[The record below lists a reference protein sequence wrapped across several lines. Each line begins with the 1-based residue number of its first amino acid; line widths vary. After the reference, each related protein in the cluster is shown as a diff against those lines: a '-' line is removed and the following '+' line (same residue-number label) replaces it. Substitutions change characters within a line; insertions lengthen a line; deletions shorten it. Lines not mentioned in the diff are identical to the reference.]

1 MFTKVKPR
9 SVSDDIVEQVVSAIF
24 SGNLSAGGK
33 LPPERA
39 LAQAFGVGRQA
50 LREAIQKLQGMGL
63 LEVRKPQGTY
73 VRDLSADVLRQ
84 SLARIFDG
92 DVGSF
97 LHFLDVRKWMEAM
110 TAAEAAQRATA
121 EDIGHIE
128 TTLPR
133 LRLAASQNDRE
144 ALDEAD
150 VAFHMAIVAA
160 THNGPLVHLVDTFG
174 DIMWASHG
182 LRLAVLRAQSLQ
194 TICEEHAAICEAI
207 RSRAP
212 DRARDAML
220 HHIEM
225 IRRRVERTYGK
236 GAGAPADTPRPEG
249 SESATTRP
257 QALPLLHLS
266 HISHKLR

>member
-9 SVSDDIVEQVVSAIF
+9 SISDEIVDQMISAIF
-24 SGNLSAGGK
+24 SGELSVGGK

-50 LREAIQKLQGMGL
+50 LREAIQKLHGMGL
-63 LEVRKPQGTY
+63 LEVRKPQGTF

-84 SLARIFDG
+84 SLTRIFDG

-97 LHFLDVRKWMEAM
+97 LHFLDIRKWMEAM
-110 TAAEAAQRATA
+110 TAAEAAQRATTT
-121 EDIGHIE
+121 DIGRIE

-133 LRLAASQNDRE
+133 LRSAATENDRA

-174 DIMWASHG
+174 DIMWASRG
-182 LRLAVLRAQSLQ
+182 LRLAVLRAQNLQ
-194 TICEEHAAICEAI
+194 TVCEEHAAISEAI
-207 RSRAP
+207 RKRTP
-212 DRARDAML
+212 ERARDAML

-225 IRRRVERTYGK
+225 IRSRVERMYGQ
-236 GAGAPADTPRPEG
+236 GAGRSTESAEGLASAGATPRQHG
-249 SESATTRP
+249 
-257 QALPLLHLS
+257 LPIFHL
-266 HISHKLR
+266 SHKLR

>member
-9 SVSDDIVEQVVSAIF
+9 NVSDEIVDQMISAIF
-24 SGNLSAGGK
+24 AGK
-33 LPPERA
+33 LPIGGRIPSERA

-50 LREAIQKLQGMGL
+50 LREAIQQLQGMGL
-63 LEVRKPQGTY
+63 LEVRKPQGTFI
-73 VRDLSADVLRQ
+73 RDLSADVLRR
-84 SLARIFDG
+84 SLTRIFDG

-97 LHFLDVRKWMEAM
+97 VRFLDIRKWMEAM

-121 EDIGHIE
+121 EDIDRIE

-133 LRLAASQNDRE
+133 LRRAASADDRE

-160 THNGPLVHLVDTFG
+160 THNSPLVHLVDTFG

-182 LRLAVLRAQSLQ
+182 LRLAVLRAQNLQ
-194 TICEEHAAICEAI
+194 TVCDEHAVISEAI

-225 IRRRVERTYGK
+225 IRSRVERTYGQD
-236 GAGAPADTPRPEG
+236 AGTPAGTSWPLP
-249 SESATTRP
+249 P
-257 QALPLLHLS
+257 PNALPILS
-266 HISHKLR
+266 LSHKLR

>member
-9 SVSDDIVEQVVSAIF
+9 SVSDEIIDQMVSAIF
-24 SGNLSAGGK
+24 TGKLSAGGK
-33 LPPERA
+33 LPSERA

-63 LEVRKPQGTY
+63 LEVRKPHGTFI
-73 VRDLSADVLRQ
+73 RDLSADVLRL

-97 LHFLDVRKWMEAM
+97 LRFLDIRKWMEAM
-110 TAAEAAQRATA
+110 TATEAARHATP
-121 EDIGHIE
+121 EDLGRIE
-128 TTLPR
+128 TTLPQ
-133 LRLAASQNDRE
+133 LRRAASEDNRE

-182 LRLAVLRAQSLQ
+182 LRLAVLRAQNLQ
-194 TICEEHAAICEAI
+194 TVCEEHAAISEAI
-207 RSRAP
+207 RGAAP
-212 DRARDAML
+212 ERARDAML
-220 HHIEM
+220 YHIEM
-225 IRRRVERTYGK
+225 IRSRVERTYGQ
-236 GAGAPADTPRPEG
+236 GAGTPAGRPR
-249 SESATTRP
+249 SDAADSANSPPR
-257 QALPLLHLS
+257 ALPIFHL
-266 HISHKLR
+266 SHKLR

>member
-9 SVSDDIVEQVVSAIF
+9 SVSDEIIDQMVSAIF
-24 SGNLSAGGK
+24 TGKLSAGGK
-33 LPPERA
+33 LPSERA

-63 LEVRKPQGTY
+63 LEVRKPQGTFI
-73 VRDLSADVLRQ
+73 RDLSADVLRL
-84 SLARIFDG
+84 SLIRIFDG

-97 LHFLDVRKWMEAM
+97 LRFLDIRKWMEAM
-110 TAAEAAQRATA
+110 TATEAAQHATA
-121 EDIGHIE
+121 EDLGRIE

-133 LRLAASQNDRE
+133 LRRAALEDDPE

-150 VAFHMAIVAA
+150 VAFHMAIVAS

-182 LRLAVLRAQSLQ
+182 LRLAVLRAQNLQ
-194 TICEEHAAICEAI
+194 TVCKEHAAISEAI
-207 RSRAP
+207 RGRAP
-212 DRARDAML
+212 ERARDAML

-225 IRRRVERTYGK
+225 IRSRVERTYGQ
-236 GAGAPADTPRPEG
+236 GAGTPAG
-249 SESATTRP
+249 RP
-257 QALPLLHLS
+257 QSDTADSASSQPRALPIFHL
-266 HISHKLR
+266 SHKLR

>member
-9 SVSDDIVEQVVSAIF
+9 SVSDDIIDQMISAIF

-63 LEVRKPQGTY
+63 LEVRKPQGTF
-73 VRDLSADVLRQ
+73 VRDLTADVLRQ
-84 SLARIFDG
+84 SLTRIFDG

-97 LHFLDVRKWMEAM
+97 LHFLDIRKWMEAM
-110 TAAEAAQRATA
+110 TAAEAAGRATT
-121 EDIGHIE
+121 EDLGRIE

-133 LRLAASQNDRE
+133 LQTAASEDDRE

-182 LRLAVLRAQSLQ
+182 LRLAVLRAHNLR
-194 TICEEHAAICEAI
+194 TICEEHAAISEAI
-207 RSRAP
+207 RGRAP
-212 DRARDAML
+212 ERARDAML

-225 IRRRVERTYGK
+225 IRSRVERMYGQ
-236 GAGAPADTPRPEG
+236 GAGTSVGISRPEFLD
-249 SESATTRP
+249 SP
-257 QALPLLHLS
+257 P
-266 HISHKLR
+266 

>member
-9 SVSDDIVEQVVSAIF
+9 SVSDEIVEQAISAIF
-24 SGNLSAGGK
+24 SGKLAPGAK

-50 LREAIQKLQGMGL
+50 LREAIQKLQGLGL
-63 LEVRKPQGTY
+63 LEVRKPQGTF
-73 VRDLSADVLRQ
+73 VRELSADVLRH
-84 SLARIFDG
+84 SLTRIFDG

-97 LHFLDVRKWMEAM
+97 LHFLDIRKWMEAM
-110 TAAEAAQRATA
+110 TAAEAAQRATGD
-121 EDIGHIE
+121 DIGQIE

-160 THNGPLVHLVDTFG
+160 THNTPLVHLVDTFG
-174 DIMWASHG
+174 NIMWASHG
-182 LRLAVLRAQSLQ
+182 IRLAVLRAQSLQ
-194 TICEEHAAICEAI
+194 TVCEEHTAISEAI

-212 DRARDAML
+212 ERARDAML

-225 IRRRVERTYGK
+225 IRSRVERMYAQDARPSTR
-236 GAGAPADTPRPEG
+236 TPRAEPFDL
-249 SESATTRP
+249 APRMPPARP
-257 QALPLLHLS
+257 ILHLS
-266 HISHKLR
+266 HKLR

>member
-1 MFTKVKPR
+1 MFTKVRPR
-9 SVSDDIVEQVVSAIF
+9 SVSDDIVDQMISAIF
-24 SGNLSAGGK
+24 SGNLAAGGK

-63 LEVRKPQGTY
+63 LEVRKPQGTF
-73 VRDLSADVLRQ
+73 VRDLTADVLRQ
-84 SLARIFDG
+84 SLTRIFDG

-97 LHFLDVRKWMEAM
+97 LHFLDIRKWMEAM
-110 TAAEAAQRATA
+110 TAAEAAERATT
-121 EDIGHIE
+121 EDLGRIE

-133 LRLAASQNDRE
+133 LQTAASEDDRE

-182 LRLAVLRAQSLQ
+182 LRLAVLRAQNLR
-194 TICEEHAAICEAI
+194 TICEEHAAISEAI
-207 RSRAP
+207 RGRAP

-225 IRRRVERTYGK
+225 IRSRVERMYGQ
-236 GAGAPADTPRPEG
+236 GAGTSVGLSRPEPLD
-249 SESATTRP
+249 SPPRRP
-257 QALPLLHLS
+257 HGLPNFHLS
-266 HISHKLR
+266 NKLR

>member
-9 SVSDDIVEQVVSAIF
+9 SVSDDIVDQMVSAIF
-24 SGNLSAGGK
+24 SGNLTAGGK
-33 LPPERA
+33 LPPERS

-63 LEVRKPQGTY
+63 LEVRKPQGTF
-73 VRDLSADVLRQ
+73 VRDLSAAVLRE

-110 TAAEAAQRATA
+110 TASEAAQHATT
-121 EDIGHIE
+121 EDIAQIE

-174 DIMWASHG
+174 EIMWASHG
-182 LRLAVLRAQSLQ
+182 LRLALLRAQKLQ
-194 TICEEHAAICEAI
+194 TIYEEHTAISEAI
-207 RSRAP
+207 RTRAP
-212 DRARDAML
+212 ERARDAML

-225 IRRRVERTYGK
+225 IRRRVERTYGQ
-236 GAGAPADTPRPEG
+236 GSAAPAESSRPGTSDATP
-249 SESATTRP
+249 SRP
-257 QALPLLHLS
+257 QALPLFHLS

>member
-1 MFTKVKPR
+1 MFTKVRPR
-9 SVSDDIVEQVVSAIF
+9 SVSDDIVDQMISAIF
-24 SGNLSAGGK
+24 SGKLSAGGK

-63 LEVRKPQGTY
+63 LEVRKPQGTF
-73 VRDLSADVLRQ
+73 VRDLTADVLRH
-84 SLARIFDG
+84 SLTRIFDG

-97 LHFLDVRKWMEAM
+97 LHFLDIRKWMEAM
-110 TAAEAAQRATA
+110 TAAEAAERATT
-121 EDIGHIE
+121 EDLGRIE

-133 LRLAASQNDRE
+133 LQTAASEDDRE

-182 LRLAVLRAQSLQ
+182 LRLAVLRAQNLR
-194 TICEEHAAICEAI
+194 TICEEHAAISEAI
-207 RSRAP
+207 RGRAP

-225 IRRRVERTYGK
+225 IRSRVERMYGQ
-236 GAGAPADTPRPEG
+236 GAGTSVGIPRPELLD
-249 SESATTRP
+249 SPPRRP
-257 QALPLLHLS
+257 HALPILHLS
-266 HISHKLR
+266 HKLR

>member
-9 SVSDDIVEQVVSAIF
+9 SVSDDIVDQMVSAIF

-50 LREAIQKLQGMGL
+50 LREAIQKLQGMGI

-110 TAAEAAQRATA
+110 TAAEAAQRATT
-121 EDIGHIE
+121 EDIGQIE

-236 GAGAPADTPRPEG
+236 GAGTPADTPRPEG
-249 SESATTRP
+249 LDSATTRP

>member
-9 SVSDDIVEQVVSAIF
+9 SVSDEIIDQMISAIF

-63 LEVRKPQGTY
+63 LEVRKPQGTF
-73 VRDLSADVLRQ
+73 VRDLTADVLRQ
-84 SLARIFDG
+84 SLTRIFDG

-97 LHFLDVRKWMEAM
+97 LHFLDIRKWMEAM
-110 TAAEAAQRATA
+110 TAAEAAERATT
-121 EDIGHIE
+121 EDLGRIE

-133 LRLAASQNDRE
+133 LQTAASEDDRE

-182 LRLAVLRAQSLQ
+182 LRLAVLRAQNLR
-194 TICEEHAAICEAI
+194 TICEEHAAISEAI
-207 RSRAP
+207 RGRAP

-225 IRRRVERTYGK
+225 IRSRVERMYGQ
-236 GAGAPADTPRPEG
+236 GAGTSVGISRPELLD
-249 SESATTRP
+249 SPPRKP
-257 QALPLLHLS
+257 HALPILHLS
-266 HISHKLR
+266 HKLR